1 MLLASYT
8 VWNTI
13 KLMRNLDYLYIS
25 HFNYKVQFGINEGN
39 LEKFNGRRRKFLA
52 EGFSRDHVD
61 CWLTCFLRYDEDR
74 ELLKVACHKLK
85 TVAMQHFAN
94 YGWRFTNRLK

>member
-61 CWLTCFLRYDEDR
+61 CWLTCFLRYDE
-74 ELLKVACHKLK
+74 EAFEGC
-85 TVAMQHFAN
+85 MS
-94 YGWRFTNRLK
+94 